1 MNIII
6 QTNELKLDRPMVHL
20 NNYQFQI
27 SNLSPLNFFYD
38 ALLKISLLKIYNTS
52 SSVNN
57 LKTKTFHNM
66 QNVCFILHFG
76 LENNGQT
83 HE

>member
-1 MNIII
+1 
-6 QTNELKLDRPMVHL
+6 MVHL

-27 SNLSPLNFFYD
+27 PNLSPLNFFYD

-57 LKTKTFHNM
+57 LKTKTLHNM
-66 QNVCFILHFG
+66 
-76 LENNGQT
+76 
-83 HE
+83 